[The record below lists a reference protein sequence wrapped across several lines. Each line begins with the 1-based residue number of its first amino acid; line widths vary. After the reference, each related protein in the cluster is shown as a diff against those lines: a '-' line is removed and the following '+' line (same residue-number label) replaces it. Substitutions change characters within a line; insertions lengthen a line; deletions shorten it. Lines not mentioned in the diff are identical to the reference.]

1 MSVFI
6 PAPPFVSNVENDV
19 LPELEEDLIY
29 VDVRPLLLHSELLN
43 VDFVGFEIFLVDAV
57 G

>member
-6 PAPPFVSNVENDV
+6 PVPPFVTNVENAV

-29 VDVRPLLLHSELLN
+29 VDDRPLLLHSALLN
-43 VDFVGFEIFLVDAV
+43 VDFVGLEIFLV
-57 G
+57 